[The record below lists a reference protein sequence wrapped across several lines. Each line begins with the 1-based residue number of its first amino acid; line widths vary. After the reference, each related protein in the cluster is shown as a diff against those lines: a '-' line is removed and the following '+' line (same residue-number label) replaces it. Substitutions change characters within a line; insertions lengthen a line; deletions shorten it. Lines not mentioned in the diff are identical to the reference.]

1 MLEQLSFQIVGV
13 APLLMHNGRLAD
25 PLDDIVRQIK
35 EVSSKRHKTDA
46 DHEEMARLEW
56 LGSLY
61 LHDGE
66 PCIPADVLE
75 AALIGRGGAAR
86 KQKMGKQ
93 AAAGLMIFDNAPLEY
108 EGSHNPH
115 EMWKLSEFRF
125 RCRVK
130 IGQSSVMRTRPIFRD
145 WAANI
150 SIQYNP
156 DIINADDVKLWMEI
170 AGAEVGL
177 MDWRPKYGRF
187 ESEVIETTP

>member
-1 MLEQLSFQIVGV
+1 MLEPLNFQIVGV

-25 PLDDIVRQIK
+25 PLDNIVRQIK
-35 EVSSKRHKTDA
+35 EVSGKRHKTDA

-66 PCIPADVLE
+66 PCIPSDVLE
-75 AALIGRGGAAR
+75 AALIGRGSAAR

-93 AAAGLMIFDNAPLEY
+93 AAAGLMVFDNAPLEY
-108 EGSHNPH
+108 EGPRDPH
-115 EMWKLSEFRF
+115 EMWKMEEFRF

-130 IGQSSVMRTRPIFRD
+130 IGQASVMRTRHIFKD
-145 WAANI
+145 WAANVTVM
-150 SIQYNP
+150 YNP
-156 DIINADDVKLWMEI
+156 DVINSDDVKLWMDI

-187 ESEVIETTP
+187 EVKGT

>member
-1 MLEQLSFQIVGV
+1 MLEKLNFRITGV

-25 PLDDIVRQIK
+25 PLDDIARQIK
-35 EVSSKRHKTDA
+35 EVSGKRHKTDA

-61 LHDGE
+61 LHEGE

-93 AAAGLMIFDNAPLEY
+93 AAAGLMVFDNAPLEY
-108 EGSHNPH
+108 EGPRDPH
-115 EMWKLSEFRF
+115 EMWKLPEFRF

-130 IGQSSVMRTRPIFRD
+130 IGQASVMRTRPIFKD

-150 SIQYNP
+150 TAMHDPNIV
-156 DIINADDVKLWMEI
+156 NADAVALWMNI

-187 ESEVIETTP
+187 EVTSV

>member
-1 MLEQLSFQIVGV
+1 MLERLSFRIVGV

-35 EVSSKRHKTDA
+35 EVTGKRHKTDA
-46 DHEEMARLEW
+46 DHEEVARLEW

-61 LHDGE
+61 LHEGK

-75 AALIGRGGAAR
+75 AALIGKGGAAR

-93 AAAGLMIFDNAPLEY
+93 AAAGLMVFDNFPLEY
-108 EGSHNPH
+108 EGPRDPH
-115 EMWKLSEFRF
+115 EMWKLPKFRF

-130 IGQSSVMRTRPIFRD
+130 VGQASVMRTRPIFRE
-145 WAANI
+145 WATNVTAM
-150 SIQYNP
+150 YNP

-170 AGAEVGL
+170 AGAEVGI

-187 ESEVIETTP
+187 EVGWL